1 MKIKDLIIAGAGP
14 AGLSAAIYGMR
25 AGMDLAVIEKLAPGG
40 QVMTTYEVEN
50 YPGFAEP
57 VPGWELMSRMENQAR
72 RLGADIRSSQIEG
85 FAWNDAEKYFRVALA
100 GGEMLGARAV
110 IAATGA
116 SLMKLGVPG
125 EADFT
130 GRGVSYCA
138 TCDAAFFRE
147 KVTAVVG
154 GGNTALEEAIYLTKF
169 SSKVYLV
176 HRRDQFRGAK
186 LLQQRVLE
194 NPRIVPVFDTV
205 VTSINGELRVESV
218 STANKKTGEAGTI
231 AVDGVFIFVGYQPN
245 TAWLPRGILAANGE
259 VIVDMHMRTTMP
271 GLFAAGDLRKDS
283 IRQIVAA
290 TADGATAAL
299 SAYEYLESL

>member
-25 AGMDLAVIEKLAPGG
+25 AGMDLVVVEKIAPGG

-57 VPGWELMSRMENQAR
+57 VPGWELMSRMEAQAR
-72 RLGADIRSSQIEG
+72 RLGADIASGDIER
-85 FAWNDAEKYFRVALA
+85 FSWNAEEKCFVMNIA
-100 GGEMLGARAV
+100 GGETLRARAV

-125 EADFT
+125 EAEFT

-138 TCDAAFFRE
+138 TCDAAFFRDR
-147 KVTAVVG
+147 VTAVVG
-154 GGNTALEEAIYLTKF
+154 GGNTALEEANYLTKF
-169 SSKVYLV
+169 SSKVYLI
-176 HRRDQFRGAK
+176 HRRDKFRGEK
-186 LLQQRVLE
+186 MLQERVLA
-194 NPRIVPVFDTV
+194 NPKIEPVYHAVITAV
-205 VTSINGELRVESV
+205 IGEHKVESV
-218 STANKKTGEAGTI
+218 GISDCLTGESRALP
-231 AVDGVFIFVGYQPN
+231 VDGVFIFVGYQPN
-245 TAWLPRGILAANGE
+245 TAWLPADLLSKKGE
-259 VIVDMHMRTTMP
+259 VIVDMQMRTSLP
-271 GLFAAGDLRKDS
+271 GLFAAGDLRLDS

-299 SAYEYLESL
+299 SAYQYLEGL

>member
-25 AGMDLAVIEKLAPGG
+25 AGLDLTVIEKLSPGG

-72 RLGADIRSSQIEG
+72 RLGADIQSADIAG
-85 FAWNDAEKYFRVALA
+85 FAWNAAEKYFRVALSS
-100 GGEMLGARAV
+100 GESLGARTV

-125 EADFT
+125 EAEFT

-138 TCDAAFFRE
+138 TCDAAFFRD
-147 KVTAVVG
+147 KVTVVVG
-154 GGNTALEEAIYLTKF
+154 GGNTALEEAVYLTKF
-169 SSKVYLV
+169 SGKVYLV
-176 HRRDQFRGAK
+176 HRRDKFRGAK
-186 LLQQRVLE
+186 LLQERVLE
-194 NPRIVPVFDTV
+194 NPKITPVYDTV
-205 VTSINGELRVESV
+205 ITSINGEHKVASV
-218 STANKKTGEAGTI
+218 SITNKKTGEAGSL

-245 TAWLPRGILAANGE
+245 TAWLPREVLAGNGE
-259 VIVDMHMRTTMP
+259 VIVDMQMRTP
-271 GLFAAGDLRKDS
+271 VQGLFAAGDLRKDS

-290 TADGATAAL
+290 VADGATAAL
-299 SAYEYLESL
+299 SAYAYLESL